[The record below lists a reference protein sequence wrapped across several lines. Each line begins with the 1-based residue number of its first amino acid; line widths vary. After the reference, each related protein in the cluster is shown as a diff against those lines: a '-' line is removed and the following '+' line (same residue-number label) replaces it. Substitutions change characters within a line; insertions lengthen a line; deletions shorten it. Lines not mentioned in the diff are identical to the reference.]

1 MSVTLYNSLEKQILE
16 EELEEDSSTEEE
28 DQEDDLMLEETD
40 LTPVEDSELPQIM
53 AAVNL
58 HFCLEFVLM
67 IFHLSNVR
75 QKTFGLIIS
84 LLKDRYL
91 LVKYSGMFSQELLH
105 IFLEIIIFWRFISKI
120 LNQV

>member
-1 MSVTLYNSLEKQILE
+1 MQISPEKQILE

-58 HFCLEFVLM
+58 VLCLQFVFM
-67 IFHLSNVR
+67 TSH
-75 QKTFGLIIS
+75 IIC
-84 LLKDRYL
+84 LR
-91 LVKYSGMFSQELLH
+91 
-105 IFLEIIIFWRFISKI
+105 
-120 LNQV
+120 